1 MTEPLPAIPL
11 SYDAAPRRG
20 DSVVAFIALALT
32 ALCATVPAIMTSQL
46 LRGTRH
52 AWGVYTP
59 YAGNFYGLTFRANW
73 PWYALDTIALLAGV
87 VGLQRGRPRF
97 AVTAIVISIS
107 SMAAVL
113 TLVLGSPW
121 W

>member
-11 SYDAAPRRG
+11 SYEVTPRRR
-20 DSVVAFIALALT
+20 DSIFAFVGLALA
-32 ALCATVPAIMTSQL
+32 ALCATVPGIMASQL
-46 LRGTRH
+46 IRGTRH

-59 YAGNFYGLTFRANW
+59 YASNFYGLTFHANW

-87 VGLQRGRPRF
+87 VGLQRGRRRF

-113 TLVLGSPW
+113 TIVLGSPW
-121 W
+121 